1 LEVSFFVSKVAEGVL
16 GIGALYGICRAYV
29 LGHWSL
35 GKAFCLCEGWGFG
48 NTKGGGKKLI
58 GVGFGF
64 LLIFASSV
72 TTLSRVT
79 CILASVREKS
89 GVILLSL
96 DSAGLTLLGLDGL
109 DGVIDW
115 VTDWVI
121 GWVDGDCWLKM
132 GNSRG
137 ASIWGLAIMVTIS
150 VMLILLQKNIS
161 KTKSNYK

>member
-1 LEVSFFVSKVAEGVL
+1 MQRLN
-16 GIGALYGICRAYV
+16 
-29 LGHWSL
+29 LGHWVL
-35 GKAFCLCEGWGFG
+35 GKCFGEVFCLCEGWGFG
-48 NTKGGGKKLI
+48 NTKGGGKKLV

-64 LLIFASSV
+64 LFILASSV

-96 DSAGLTLLGLDGL
+96 GSAGLTFLGLDGL

-121 GWVDGDCWLKM
+121 DLVDGDC
-132 GNSRG
+132 
-137 ASIWGLAIMVTIS
+137 
-150 VMLILLQKNIS
+150 
-161 KTKSNYK
+161 